1 MAASDALSLRAV
13 MPVPQVAVV
22 VFEVIWTVYEAPGA
36 SVAGPHESTPL
47 WIEQFAAPLSIDQV
61 TPGAVGRV
69 SVSKAALAG
78 EPPVLLAVTVK
89 PMLVG
94 AATPVESGVSV
105 TPKFGALG
113 AGV

>member
-1 MAASDALSLRAV
+1 M
-13 MPVPQVAVV
+13 
-22 VFEVIWTVYEAPGA
+22 
-36 SVAGPHESTPL
+36 
-47 WIEQFAAPLSIDQV
+47 
-61 TPGAVGRV
+61 

-105 TPKFGALG
+105 TLRFGALG